1 MVIQIIESR
10 YTVEYDVL
18 VAFLSSIFAPS
29 LYDIVVRMC
38 LPEYSLQ
45 RVLLIN
51 HQQIPDEGEKWKV
64 NVPRELTRVCHPSDR
79 TLATVQLTCI
89 G

>member
-1 MVIQIIESR
+1 MVIQVIESR

-18 VAFLSSIFAPS
+18 VAFLSSIFGTS
-29 LYDIVVRMC
+29 SCDIVVRMC
-38 LPEYSLQ
+38 LPEHSLQ
-45 RVLLIN
+45 RALLIN

-64 NVPRELTRVCHPSDR
+64 NVPRELTRVRHPSDR
-79 TLATVQLTCI
+79 TLATVRLTCI